1 MNKIT
6 YMNNGNDLNNTIKEC
21 TVKPNTI
28 NICLEALPNFVQSE
42 ANITYLIAADT
53 STLQNV
59 TLQPTNSSNIV
70 QSEQPQSITILKPN
84 TSNSMAIVGNT
95 IGIITTDNPAST
107 LTNISSQ
114 PTDFSHLFEA
124 NSSNITAS
132 NATKVSFF

>member
-1 MNKIT
+1 MNTIT
-6 YMNNGNDLNNTIKEC
+6 YMNNENDLNNSRIEC
-21 TVKPNTI
+21 TDKPNTI
-28 NICLEALPNFVQSE
+28 NICLEALPNFIQSE

-59 TLQPTNSSNIV
+59 TLQPINSSNIV
-70 QSEQPQSITILKPN
+70 QSEQPQTITILKPN

-107 LTNISSQ
+107 LTSSQ

-124 NSSNITAS
+124 SSSNITAS